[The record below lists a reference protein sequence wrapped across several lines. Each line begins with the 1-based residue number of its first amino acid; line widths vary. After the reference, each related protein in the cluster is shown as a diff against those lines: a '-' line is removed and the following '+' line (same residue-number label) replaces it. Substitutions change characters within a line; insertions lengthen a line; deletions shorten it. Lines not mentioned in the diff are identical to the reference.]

1 LDNQVGDILAMLEKT
16 GQDKNTI
23 VIFLGEQGPQFP
35 GGKWGLYDYGQKS
48 GMIVR
53 WPEKVKAKIE
63 TDAIVQYEDITPTL
77 VDMSEGK
84 AISDLDG
91 KTFKKVLTHTE
102 KTLRGV
108 AYGIHNVIPAGPY
121 YPMRSIRDNQYELI
135 LNLPPEATYSIEW
148 MMNDQDP
155 PFVWPTW

>member
-1 LDNQVGDILAMLEKT
+1 AELILAAHWVDTEQSRTEFRKYIAEVRRLDNQVGDILAVLEKT

-35 GGKWGLYDYGQKS
+35 GGKWSLYDYGQKS

-77 VDMSEGK
+77 VDIAGGK
-84 AISDLDG
+84 AIRDLDG
-91 KTFKKVLTHTE
+91 KTF
-102 KTLRGV
+102 
-108 AYGIHNVIPAGPY
+108 
-121 YPMRSIRDNQYELI
+121 
-135 LNLPPEATYSIEW
+135 
-148 MMNDQDP
+148 
-155 PFVWPTW
+155 